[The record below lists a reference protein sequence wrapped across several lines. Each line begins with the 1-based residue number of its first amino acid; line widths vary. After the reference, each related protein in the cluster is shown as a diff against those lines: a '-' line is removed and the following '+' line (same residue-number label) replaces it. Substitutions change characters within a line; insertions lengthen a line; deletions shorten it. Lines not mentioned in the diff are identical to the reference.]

1 MKINSR
7 QLFVFFIA
15 LFIVPL
21 TAVYLYSE
29 LGSPDI
35 PDHPL
40 HERRSSQTETMSQ
53 IQVEALVAGRR
64 QTDRQEVDADFQ
76 ALIEQLKQKIQQTG
90 GDARGF
96 ELLGAAQAR
105 MRNHKDAW
113 PAFQK
118 AYELSGY
125 DRFKVMQLENMVAAA
140 DGYMSSES
148 ITLLNDIGSVDDFRV
163 PYYQGVLQG
172 QNGNLE
178 EAANIWET
186 MLDRPD
192 LPPMLA
198 QRLIQQIQQSRQEI
212 GLNTP
217 VMEGV
222 EAIERMSPEDR
233 AVAIDGM
240 VAGLAQKLE
249 DNPQNLQGWLQLI
262 QAYAVLERDDALKS
276 ALSTAK
282 STFQNNPEAMQAL
295 QDLEAR
301 VSAE

>member
-7 QLFVFFIA
+7 QLFVCFTA

-21 TAVYLYSE
+21 TAVYLYLE
-29 LGSPDI
+29 LGSPNI

-40 HERRSSQTETMSQ
+40 QERRSSQTETMSQ
-53 IQVEALVAGRR
+53 IQVEALVSGRR
-64 QTDRQEVDADFQ
+64 QADRQEVDPDFH

-90 GDARGF
+90 GDARGY

-105 MRNHKDAW
+105 LRNHKEAW
-113 PAFQK
+113 LAFQK
-118 AYELSGY
+118 AYDLSGY
-125 DRFKVMQLENMVAAA
+125 DRFKVMQLENMIAAA

-148 ITLLNDIGSVDDFRV
+148 IALLKDIGSVDDFRV
-163 PYYQGVLQG
+163 PYYEGVLQG

-178 EAANIWET
+178 EAANIWER

-192 LPPMLA
+192 LPPMLG
-198 QRLIQQIQQSRQEI
+198 QRLMQQIQQSRQEI

-222 EAIERMSPEDR
+222 EAIERMSPEER
-233 AVAIDGM
+233 AAAIDGM

-249 DNPQNLQGWLQLI
+249 DNPNNLQGWLQLI
-262 QAYAVLERDDALKS
+262 QAYAVLKRDDALQS

-282 STFQNNPEAMQAL
+282 NTFQNNPEAMQAL
-295 QDLEAR
+295 EALEAR